1 MKKNILILLGAGL
14 LSVSTVMAQKTVD
27 RSTMPKVGPT
37 PQINLGQPKT
47 FTLDNGLTVMVVEN
61 HKLPRVSASLTIDN
75 MPSTFGNKTGVT
87 DLTGSLLGSGT
98 STVSKD
104 DFNKKIDFL
113 GARLSFWE
121 TGANMNAL
129 SKYSDD
135 ILELMADAIINPVFT
150 QEEFDK
156 QQEQFLEGI
165 KSEKKN
171 VKTVA
176 SRVQGV
182 LTYGNNHPYGE
193 YVSEE
198 SISAIT
204 LDDVKNYYDVFYRPN
219 NAYLVVVGDVKY
231 KSIKKQISKL
241 FANWKSGNVPA
252 DNIVTPK
259 NATTTE
265 IDFINMP
272 NAVQS
277 ELAITSTI
285 QLKRSDK
292 DFFAV
297 LLANKILGG
306 GFNSYLNMN
315 LREAHGWTYGA
326 RTSASADRYIGTF
339 KASTSIRNAVT
350 DSAIFESIKEIDR
363 IKTEMVDATVLENAK
378 KKYIGDFVLSLEKPS
393 TIARYALRVKTNQLD
408 EDYYEKYLQ
417 NLNAVTVEDVKR
429 VANTYFKSNNMR
441 IIVTGKGSD
450 VAPTLDR
457 LGYPVNYFDSYG
469 NSIEKPVFKK
479 EIPAGVTVSSI
490 VSNYEKA
497 LGGAENISKL
507 KSLKSVYSASMG
519 PMTIKQTVTV
529 MSPYYSLQE
538 MSMGGNV
545 MSKVVFNGDAGYME
559 AQGQKKE
566 YTEEEILDA
575 KSEKHPIDVDVYKSG
590 KLVSF
595 EPVDGKDAFVIELD
609 NKKTFFDAE
618 SGFIVQQIT
627 TQVGPN
633 GESVNT
639 KVVFGDYKAVDGVSI
654 PHLMLIS
661 MGPRTLEFKAE
672 SIEANPKVSK
682 NIFK

>member
-1 MKKNILILLGAGL
+1 MKKNILILLGASL
-14 LSVSTVMAQKTVD
+14 LSVSTVLAQDTVD
-27 RSTMPKVGPT
+27 RSTMPKIGPT

-75 MPSTFGNKTGVT
+75 MPTTFGNKAGVS
-87 DLTGSLLGSGT
+87 DLAGSLLGSGT
-98 STVSKD
+98 TTISKD
-104 DFNKKIDFL
+104 DFNYKIDFL

-121 TGANMNAL
+121 TGASMNAL

-135 ILELMADAIINPVFT
+135 ILQLMADAVINPVFT

-156 QQEQFLEGI
+156 QQAQILEGI
-165 KSEKKN
+165 KSDKKS

-176 SRVQGV
+176 SRVQSV
-182 LTYGNNHPYGE
+182 LTYGKDHPYGE
-193 YVSEE
+193 YTSEE
-198 SISAIT
+198 TVASVT
-204 LDDVKNYYDVFYRPN
+204 LEDVKDYYNTFYRPN

-231 KSIKKQISKL
+231 KSIKKQVNKL
-241 FANWKSGNVPA
+241 FSNWKSGHIPSESL
-252 DNIVTPK
+252 VTPT
-259 NATTTE
+259 NSTSTE
-265 IDFINMP
+265 IDFIDMP

-326 RTSASADRYIGTF
+326 RTSTSADRYIGTF

-350 DSAIFESIKEIDR
+350 DSAIFESMKEINR
-363 IKTEMVDATVLENAK
+363 IKAEMVDATALENAK

-393 TIARYALRVKTNQLD
+393 TIARYALRIKTNNLD
-408 EDYYEKYLQ
+408 EDYYENYLQ
-417 NLNAVTVEDVKR
+417 NLSQVTIEDVKR
-429 VANTYFKSNNMR
+429 VANTYFSSDNMR

-450 VAPTLDR
+450 VAPTLER
-457 LGYPVNYFDSYG
+457 LGYPIHYFDSYG
-469 NSIEKPVFKK
+469 NPIAKPVFKK
-479 EIPAGVTVSSI
+479 DIPSGVTVSS
-490 VSNYEKA
+490 VVKNYETA

-507 KSLKSVYSASMG
+507 TSLKSVYSASMG
-519 PMTIKQTVTV
+519 PMTIKQTATV

-545 MSKVVFNGDAGYME
+545 MSKVAFNGETGYIE
-559 AQGQKKE
+559 AQGQKNV
-566 YTEEEILDA
+566 YSEEEILEA

-590 KLVSF
+590 KLISL
-595 EPVDGKDAFVIELD
+595 EPVDGKDAYVIEIG
-609 NKKTFFDAE
+609 NKRTFFDAE
-618 SGFIVQQIT
+618 SGLIVQQIS
-627 TQVGPN
+627 TQEGPN
-633 GESVNT
+633 GETAES
-639 KVVFGDYKAVDGVSI
+639 KVVFGNYKAVNGVQI
-654 PHLMLIS
+654 PHLMNIS

-672 SIEANPKVSK
+672 SIEGNIKISK
-682 NIFK
+682 SIFN